1 MELPLAPVEKML
13 EKSHMRVSKE
23 AVKEFNQLLEEIITD
38 LISEADTISKA
49 GGRKTV
55 SGYDVRLAK
64 GRIL

>member
-13 EKSHMRVSKE
+13 EKSHMRVSKD
-23 AVKEFNQLLEEIITD
+23 AVKELNLLMEEIVTD
-38 LISEADTISKA
+38 LISEADTIAKA

-64 GRIL
+64 RRIL